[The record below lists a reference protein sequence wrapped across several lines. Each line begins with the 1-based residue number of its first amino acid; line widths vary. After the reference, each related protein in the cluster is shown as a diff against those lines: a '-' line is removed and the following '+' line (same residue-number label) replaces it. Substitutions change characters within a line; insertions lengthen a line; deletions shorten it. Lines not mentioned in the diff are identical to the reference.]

1 MVNQNGVVIDIVYLV
16 FATEPSKGGLCTNP
30 GVGSCSIPS
39 PGVYALHDTYTRGEH
54 EFCEDDHETLAQT
67 VGIAWD
73 AWALTAVTQLNPQQ
87 QRERFE
93 ALECAVQ
100 SAGFALLLAVGT
112 CVALSFEAM
121 PGLCCFVS
129 GCNTSGNDWF
139 VC

>member
-1 MVNQNGVVIDIVYLV
+1 MKWTTGAVCNMKRLCVRSSLMVNQSGVVIDIVYLV

-54 EFCEDDHETLAQT
+54 EFCADDHETLAQT

-87 QRERFE
+87 QRGRFE

-100 SAGFALLLAVGT
+100 SVTAHPEI
-112 CVALSFEAM
+112 LSFER
-121 PGLCCFVS
+121 V
-129 GCNTSGNDWF
+129 
-139 VC
+139 